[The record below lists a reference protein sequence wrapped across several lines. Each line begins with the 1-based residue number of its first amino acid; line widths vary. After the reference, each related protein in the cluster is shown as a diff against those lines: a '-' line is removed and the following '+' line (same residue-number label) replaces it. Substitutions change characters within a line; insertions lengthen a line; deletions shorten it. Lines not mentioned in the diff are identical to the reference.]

1 MKEELGSTVLAA
13 VALLRVSTGF
23 LRCDPKLTNDLV

>member
-13 VALLRVSTGF
+13 VSLIRVSTGF
-23 LRCDPKLTNDLV
+23 LRCDLNLTKDLV